1 MAQGSS
7 SQVPASAL
15 QPPAM
20 PRRPEPPAPRV
31 GVELAAAVGTGTM
44 SETELQRLERQT
56 KVLQDALSQE
66 VGVEEE
72 GSSGSQQVG
81 QMRPASKKQ
90 ARGPAATV
98 EEGAGYGTGR

>member
-1 MAQGSS
+1 M
-7 SQVPASAL
+7 PAEARL
-15 QPPAM
+15 
-20 PRRPEPPAPRV
+20 RRPEPPAPRV

-66 VGVEEE
+66 VGVEE
-72 GSSGSQQVG
+72 GDSSGSQQVG

-90 ARGPAATV
+90 ARGPAAAV